1 MVMRQSSNKDNGL
14 GGLGIGGM
22 GLSGMGMNI

>member
-1 MVMRQSSNKDNGL
+1 MAMRQSSNKDNGL